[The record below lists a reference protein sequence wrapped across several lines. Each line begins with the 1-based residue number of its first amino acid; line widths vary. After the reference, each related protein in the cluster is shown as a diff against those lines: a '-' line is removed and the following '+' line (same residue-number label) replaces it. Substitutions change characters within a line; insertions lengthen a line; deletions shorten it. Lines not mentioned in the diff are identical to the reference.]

1 MFNYNKKLSLYAIQ
15 VKEKS
20 LSPTVTFVVTV
31 YAQGHRK

>member
-1 MFNYNKKLSLYAIQ
+1 LSLYGGQ
-15 VKEKS
+15 VKEKP